1 MGPDDSAPV
10 VTGDE
15 WVVAARRLTL
25 PPTNDDT
32 TVTLDG
38 RRLDTKEKVLEWLA
52 EVEAD
57 RASGAPVVPEF
68 PR

>member
-1 MGPDDSAPV
+1 MGHDDAAPV

-15 WVVAARRLTL
+15 WAVAVRRLAL
-25 PPTNDDT
+25 PPTNDDM

-57 RASGAPVVPEF
+57 RARGAPVVPDL

>member
-1 MGPDDSAPV
+1 MGCRS
-10 VTGDE
+10 
-15 WVVAARRLTL
+15 RRLTL

>member
-1 MGPDDSAPV
+1 MGHDDTAPV
-10 VTGDE
+10 VIGDD
-15 WVVAARRLTL
+15 WAVAVRLL
-25 PPTNDDT
+25 IVPPTSDDV

-57 RASGAPVVPEF
+57 RASGAPVIPDF